1 MNKKKII
8 KIVSAILGVVVFIFI
23 CNQVGEILDNRRVRL
38 EVEKDRAERQEKKEA
53 GRARRVWRCPAC
65 CAVCCC
71 DLLPWPRSTERRR
84 GYCFTVFPGGTLRRA
99 GGVRFSTL
107 PGSALCVGLELSEL

>member
-23 CNQVGEILDNRRVRL
+23 CNQVDEILDNRRVRL

-53 GRARRVWRCPAC
+53 DQIAEDYMSSSCIRI
-65 CAVCCC
+65 
-71 DLLPWPRSTERRR
+71 
-84 GYCFTVFPGGTLRRA
+84 TVTIAFFLVT
-99 GGVRFSTL
+99 
-107 PGSALCVGLELSEL
+107 

>member
-38 EVEKDRAERQEKKEA
+38 EVEKDRAERQEKKSRHYD
-53 GRARRVWRCPAC
+53 GV
-65 CAVCCC
+65 
-71 DLLPWPRSTERRR
+71 S
-84 GYCFTVFPGGTLRRA
+84 GVFKRN
-99 GGVRFSTL
+99 GVSKRKYI
-107 PGSALCVGLELSEL
+107 

>member
-53 GRARRVWRCPAC
+53 DQIA
-65 CAVCCC
+65 
-71 DLLPWPRSTERRR
+71 EE
-84 GYCFTVFPGGTLRRA
+84 
-99 GGVRFSTL
+99 
-107 PGSALCVGLELSEL
+107 LEESVEFIGKIIKEMQ

>member
-23 CNQVGEILDNRRVRL
+23 CNQMGEILDNRRVRL

-53 GRARRVWRCPAC
+53 GTM
-65 CAVCCC
+65 
-71 DLLPWPRSTERRR
+71 TE
-84 GYCFTVFPGGTLRRA
+84 FLD
-99 GGVRFSTL
+99 S
-107 PGSALCVGLELSEL
+107 LEVKIIMMITEEKQLIYYL

>member
-53 GRARRVWRCPAC
+53 GTM
-65 CAVCCC
+65 
-71 DLLPWPRSTERRR
+71 TEFLDSLKEMVHQKESIFNLN
-84 GYCFTVFPGGTLRRA
+84 Y
-99 GGVRFSTL
+99 SWNNI
-107 PGSALCVGLELSEL
+107 

>member
-23 CNQVGEILDNRRVRL
+23 CNQVDEILDNRRVRL

-53 GRARRVWRCPAC
+53 DQIARRLYASSCIRI
-65 CAVCCC
+65 
-71 DLLPWPRSTERRR
+71 
-84 GYCFTVFPGGTLRRA
+84 TVTIAFFLVT
-99 GGVRFSTL
+99 
-107 PGSALCVGLELSEL
+107 